1 MYAHY
6 FGPKSSQLTL
16 AAIVSV
22 FIAGCVTQPS
32 SKPTL
37 SSQMSEIEGKWSWS
51 QQGPWHGY
59 FVLEK
64 GGDAYTGTLD
74 DIFEGTYD
82 DKISDVVISDSHI
95 KFTRNGA
102 FGIQYWEG
110 TFEVEDGLLKII
122 DGRWQKEGGFGSG
135 TFIAEKVD

>member
-1 MYAHY
+1 MHAHY
-6 FGPKSSQLTL
+6 FGPKCSKLTL

-22 FIAGCVTQPS
+22 FIAGCATQPS
-32 SKPTL
+32 SKPTM
-37 SSQMSEIEGKWSWS
+37 SSQMSEIQGKWSWS

-74 DIFEGTYD
+74 DIFEGTYGDRIEDVEVSD
-82 DKISDVVISDSHI
+82 DHI
-95 KFTRNGA
+95 KFTRDGD

-110 TFEVEDGLLKII
+110 TLKVEDGQIKIT

-135 TFIAEKVD
+135 KFIAEKID